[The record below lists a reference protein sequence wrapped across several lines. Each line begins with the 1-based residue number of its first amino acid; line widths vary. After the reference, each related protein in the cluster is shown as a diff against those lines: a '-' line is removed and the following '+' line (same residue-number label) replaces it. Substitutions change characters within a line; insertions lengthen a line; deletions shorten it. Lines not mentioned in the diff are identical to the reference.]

1 MYRVLLGLLGVVL
14 ATSQMGGCVPIADE
28 EPAKIYGVQ
37 TTLAGTFGPFGS
49 FTNPTNPQFGP
60 GVGYPKPAAVARED
74 VGFVERGNFVL
85 FQSKQGDL
93 TKMVARIVDAAGNTV
108 ATPDLEPNSEP
119 GFIGIKIPFRLVAGA
134 YTLEFR
140 TPTDILVVEVKFQIR
155 NMIFD
160 DGFPKP

>member
-14 ATSQMGGCVPIADE
+14 ATSQLGGCVPIADE
-28 EPAKIYGVQ
+28 EPAKSYGVQ
-37 TTLAGTFGPFGS
+37 TTPSGRFAPFGGG
-49 FTNPTNPQFGP
+49 TDPNPLFGP

-74 VGFVERGNFVL
+74 VGAVERGSFVQ
-85 FQSKQGDL
+85 FESSKGDL

-108 ATPDLEPNSEP
+108 ATPDLEPNSLP
-119 GFIGIKIPFRLVAGA
+119 SFIGIKIPFRLVAGA

-140 TPTDILVVEVKFQIR
+140 TPTDILVAEVKFQIR